1 MPVYTKNN
9 MEKTTRFMRILPH
22 FLLTAVLSTAVLVP
36 AVYTPHASA
45 EETITLNFQDADI
58 KAVINTVAD
67 LTGKTF
73 IIDPRVKG
81 KVNVISKQ
89 PLSRKDVYGAFLS
102 ILEVHGFI
110 TVKVGQAIKII
121 PSANSKSSPQPVLSE
136 LNRDGDELVTH
147 VLALQYVSAQELVP
161 ILRPILD
168 KSGHLAAYTA
178 SNSLIIADYA
188 SNIHRLLEIV
198 KRVDKNTEQEIEII
212 PLHHA
217 LGSEVVRLVERLMP
231 NNPKDP
237 SGKLSIG
244 VDERSNS
251 VLISGSKGKRLELR
265 ALISHLDTP
274 VESGGNTQVVYLR
287 YANAENV
294 AKILEGVSAS
304 MGTGNKKGASPHKD
318 IHIQAD
324 KESNA
329 LVITAPQ
336 AKFKSLRSVIQKL
349 DAPRAQV
356 HIEAIIAEV
365 RFDDSLELGVEWFA
379 RDSSRSIDGLDLPIA
394 GTNFNQGIVGTLGG
408 TAEGALNAISSGLNV
423 AVGRVNDLTSFGALL
438 KAMASNDLVNVLS
451 TPSLTTLDNQEAEI
465 SVGENVPFV
474 SGEFTTGTSGASNPF
489 RTIERKD
496 VGISLK
502 VKPQINEGDAIT
514 LSIEQDTSSVSTKN
528 VSGASDLITNKRTI
542 KTNVL
547 VGNGEM
553 IVLGGLV
560 TDDFTTSK
568 SKVPLLG
575 SIPLLGRLFSYEKTV
590 KFKRNLM
597 VFLRPVII
605 RDPSHGRQISQSKY
619 TLLQEQQERVIKK
632 KSLKIL
638 PKLGEF
644 PKPAEPEKE
653 ASSEEDPWETD
664 DDI

>member
-1 MPVYTKNN
+1 
-9 MEKTTRFMRILPH
+9 MRILPH
-22 FLLTAVLSTAVLVP
+22 LLLSAVLSAAVIAP
-36 AVYTPHASA
+36 AIHVPHASA
-45 EETITLNFQDADI
+45 EDTITLNFQDADI

-121 PSANSKSSPQPVLSE
+121 PSANSKSSPQPVLSD

-212 PLHHA
+212 PLQHA
-217 LGSEVVRLVERLMP
+217 LGSEVVRLVERLIP

-237 SGKLSIG
+237 AGKLSIG

-294 AKILEGVSAS
+294 AKILEGVSNS
-304 MGTGNKKGASPHKD
+304 MATGPKKGANPQKD

-408 TAEGALNAISSGLNV
+408 TAEGALNAIGSGLNV

-438 KAMASNDLVNVLS
+438 KAMASDDLVNVLS

-514 LSIEQDTSSVSTKN
+514 LSIEQDTSSVSSKN

-619 TLLQEQQERVIKK
+619 TLLQQQQERVMKK
-632 KSLKIL
+632 KQLDIL
-638 PKLGEF
+638 PKLGDF
-644 PKPAEPEKE
+644 PEPIKVETEEPE
-653 ASSEEDPWETD
+653 AEEDTWATE